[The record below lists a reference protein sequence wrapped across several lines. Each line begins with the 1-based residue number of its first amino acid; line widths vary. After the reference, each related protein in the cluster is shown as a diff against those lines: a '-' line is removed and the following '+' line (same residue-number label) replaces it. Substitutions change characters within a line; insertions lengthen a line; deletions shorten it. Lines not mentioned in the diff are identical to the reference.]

1 MEKVDRLKKWI
12 NGLTEEQKNK
22 SLLEL
27 VIYAID
33 CEEVSFWDDT
43 KTPYW
48 SNSGDN
54 IDGSEIG
61 EE

>member
-22 SLLEL
+22 SLLRL

-33 CEEVSFWDDT
+33 SEEVSFWDNT
-43 KTPYW
+43 KVPYW
-48 SNSGDN
+48 KNSGDT
-54 IDGSEIG
+54 IDGSDL
-61 EE
+61 